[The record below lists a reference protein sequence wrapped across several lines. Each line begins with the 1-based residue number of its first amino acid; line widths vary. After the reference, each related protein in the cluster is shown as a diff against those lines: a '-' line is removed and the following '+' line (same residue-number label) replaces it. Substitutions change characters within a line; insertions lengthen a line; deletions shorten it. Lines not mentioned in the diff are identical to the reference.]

1 MHFWQRLVLMNVIA
15 VGGCLLLLSLIPGS
29 LPLSVY
35 FVTGLLAFGLG
46 NSIAF
51 LGPHLK
57 RDSDD
62 KPERLQLL
70 ITFALLVFA
79 GFLAWIWYRR

>member
-1 MHFWQRLVLMNVIA
+1 MRLWQKLVLMNIVS

-35 FVTGLLAFGLG
+35 FVTALLAFGLG
-46 NSIAF
+46 NCIAF

-57 RDSDD
+57 RDAAGQS
-62 KPERLQLL
+62 ERMQLL
-70 ITFALLVFA
+70 VTFALLILA
-79 GFLAWIWYRR
+79 GFLAWIWYPR

>member
-1 MHFWQRLVLMNVIA
+1 MNIVA
-15 VGGCLLLLSLIPGS
+15 VGGCLLLLSLIPGP

-57 RDSDD
+57 RDSAE
-62 KPERLQLL
+62 KPERVQLL
-70 ITFALLVFA
+70 VTFALLILAV
-79 GFLAWIWYRR
+79 FLAWMWYRR

>member
-1 MHFWQRLVLMNVIA
+1 MQFWQKLLLMNIVA

-29 LPLSVY
+29 LPFSVY
-35 FVTGLLAFGLG
+35 CVTALLAFGLG

-57 RDSDD
+57 PNSVGRL
-62 KPERLQLL
+62 ERLHLL
-70 ITFALLVFA
+70 VTFALLILA
-79 GFLAWIWYRR
+79 SFLAWIWYRR